1 MKKMF
6 VAIIVCVMVM
16 VPSVVLA
23 EKSLEMLKMERN
35 VLNERVF
42 RLTAESNL
50 LKMQSAEAVRV
61 KAEADR
67 LIAEISKAIPVV
79 QESIKQYNEQITAME
94 AAAKVPTEPVKEDTK
109 D

>member
-23 EKSLEMLKMERN
+23 EKSLEVLTLKRDL
-35 VLNERVF
+35 LNERVL
-42 RLTAESNL
+42 RLTAEYQL
-50 LKMQSAEAVRV
+50 LVVSMNQAVAK
-61 KAEADR
+61 KAEMEKTVPE
-67 LIAEISKAIPVV
+67 LQV
-79 QESIKQYNEQITAME
+79 QLKQYNEQITAME
-94 AAAKVPTEPVKEDTK
+94 AAAKEPTEPVKEDTK